1 MSMTTRGLLAIVA
14 IAACS
19 HTPPA
24 ETAPKPDPIASF
36 ETVKAVL
43 QSPRC
48 VNCHPD
54 GDRPTQ
60 GDDSHLHLQLVVR
73 GPQGKGAPGL
83 ACTTCHGLAN
93 LPASYGPHMPP
104 GTSEGW
110 RLPPPEEKMTFA
122 GRSSKA
128 LCEQLKDP
136 KQNGGKTMAQ
146 LIDHVEHAPLVLWG
160 WNPGYGRAHVTIS
173 HEEFVKAF
181 RAWAAAGAPCATTV
195 ASR

>member
-1 MSMTTRGLLAIVA
+1 VKRALFLA
-14 IAACS
+14 AAFACA
-19 HTPPA
+19 HEPPPSA
-24 ETAPKPDPIASF
+24 APAKPDPAAAF

-60 GDDSHLHLQLVVR
+60 GDDMHTHQQFVVR
-73 GPQGKGAPGL
+73 GPEGKGAPGL

-93 LPASYGPHMPP
+93 PPDSYGPHMPP
-104 GTSEGW
+104 GTAEGW
-110 RLPPPEEKMTFA
+110 RLPTPEQRLVFA

-136 KQNGGKTMAQ
+136 KQNGGKDLAG
-146 LIDHVEHAPLVLWG
+146 LIEHVEHAPLVLWG
-160 WNPGYGRAHVTIS
+160 WSPGYGRAKVSIS
-173 HEEFVKAF
+173 HEEFVAAF
-181 RAWAAAGAPCATTV
+181 KAWAAAGAPCATAV